1 MDQYPLFSWR
11 KTSILSSISPSTAHP
26 DRARMS
32 AIPSAIAATV
42 SNALM
47 ALLGRRCGGG
57 GIHGTLA
64 DNVGGNETGEP
75 VRRFG

>member
-1 MDQYPLFSWR
+1 MDQFPRFSWR
-11 KTSILSSISPSTAHP
+11 KASILSSMSPSTAHP
-26 DRARMS
+26 DRAKMS
-32 AIPSAIAATV
+32 AIPSEITATV

-57 GIHGTLA
+57 DIHGTLA
-64 DNVGGNETGEP
+64 DNVGGNETGKP